1 MNTEDRLTELEIRLT
16 HLESGLDEISRLLL
30 ARDRAFEVLQGAHTQ
45 LLQRLQDME
54 RATGVADGDAHEP
67 PPHY

>member
-1 MNTEDRLTELEIRLT
+1 MNTEERVTELEIRLT
-16 HLESGLDEISRLLL
+16 HLESGLDEISRVLLE
-30 ARDRAFEVLQGAHTQ
+30 RDRAFEVLQGAHAQ
-45 LLQRLQDME
+45 LLQRLRDME